1 MTGDRAARPRRAL
14 AWGLAAF
21 CGLQLTLAAAIELR
35 APWLRD
41 PVYGRKLNQLQARLA
56 ASPGAPLVLAL
67 GSSQTFDGFD
77 AGRMEQR
84 LNSGSAGDPVVYNF
98 GLPGAGPLTELIV
111 LRRLLG
117 EGIRPELLLLEVTP
131 GLMHGAEQI
140 VLSGDRLALAELQT
154 AAPFVS
160 GDRLFAAGRWLR
172 SLTPLHTHRE
182 SLLQAALPAW
192 APPRRWGM
200 TFQMFD
206 ASGWE
211 SIPATPSAER
221 AVYAKVVQDAY
232 RPLLSASDLDARS
245 RQCLRQ
251 LLDLCRSER
260 LQTILVLMPESEVFE
275 GLYSDAMQAAIQAEL
290 AALER
295 EYEVSCID
303 ARRWMEEEDFFDSQ
317 HLMAAAADDFSE
329 QLAGRLPAI
338 GAGKETLA
346 AGRRRPQK

>member
-1 MTGDRAARPRRAL
+1 MAGDRAARPRRAL
-14 AWGLAAF
+14 AWGLATF
-21 CGLQLTLAAAIELR
+21 FGLQLTLAAAIELQ

-41 PVYGRKLNQLQARLA
+41 PIYDRKLDQLQARLA
-56 ASPGAPLVLAL
+56 TEPGAPLILAL

-84 LNSGSAGDPVVYNF
+84 LNSAVVSNPIVYNF

-140 VLSGDRLALAELQT
+140 AMSGDRLALDELQT
-154 AAPFVS
+154 AVPFAS

-172 SLTPLHTHRE
+172 SFTPFHTHRE
-182 SLLQAALPAW
+182 SLLQALLPTFA
-192 APPRRWGM
+192 APRRWGM

-206 ASGWE
+206 ANGWE
-211 SIPATPSAER
+211 SIPPTPSAER
-221 AVYAKVVQDAY
+221 AVYAKVLQDAY
-232 RPLLSASDLDARS
+232 RPLLSASHLDERS
-245 RQCLRQ
+245 RQCLRR
-251 LLDLCRSER
+251 LLDLCRSEQLR
-260 LQTILVLMPESEVFE
+260 TILILMPESAAFE
-275 GLYSDAMQAAIQAEL
+275 GLYSDAMQAAIQAEM
-290 AALER
+290 AALES

-303 ARRWMEEEDFFDSQ
+303 ARRWMTDEDFFDSQ

-329 QLAGRLPAI
+329 RLAGQLPAI
-338 GAGKETLA
+338 DGGQAALA
-346 AGRRRPQK
+346 SGRRRPQK